1 MKASREKS
9 TTNQCR
15 EHVKKCIQWVAL
27 ILSHLCWLSNLRNSP
42 KIRNYSSSRSS
53 KVIDLDVHRTLI
65 CNILLVINKCLDV
78 YFAIQ
83 AEHKYKCKYK
93 YRIKIVKTTKRRNRQ
108 YRTDEQTRRESTNT
122 SIQKVQNYTL
132 FEQTTKVNV
141 NKLLHSTYGV
151 SVTKFDL

>member
-15 EHVKKCIQWVAL
+15 EHVKKYIQWVAI

-83 AEHKYKCKYK
+83 AKHKYKYK

-108 YRTDEQTRRESTNT
+108 YLPDRRTDKTREYKYKYTESSKLHIIRTDDQSQRE
-122 SIQKVQNYTL
+122 
-132 FEQTTKVNV
+132 
-141 NKLLHSTYGV
+141 
-151 SVTKFDL
+151 